1 MASGAGLV
9 LAETIGGSGRSH
21 RGPVVRQ
28 AGRAAATGK
37 VGPRR
42 TTGSELAHG
51 GCCLHPD
58 EHRAER
64 GACIAVGAE
73 PAGDSEA
80 VAGPGDE
87 FQDRACGIVGRL
99 AKPASERATYTWLC
113 NESGLGECLGGSFQR
128 ISLMHLYRASDQLIK
143 HRDAIESRVFTKAM
157 SLFGLGVTV
166 ALFDLTNTYLAGSG
180 SAQSLA
186 KHGRS
191 KEKRNDRSLITLA
204 LVLDG
209 SGFVQCLKIY
219 AGNVAKQ
226 ETLQKSRK
234 SKNKSKIM

>member
-1 MASGAGLV
+1 
-9 LAETIGGSGRSH
+9 
-21 RGPVVRQ
+21 
-28 AGRAAATGK
+28 
-37 VGPRR
+37 
-42 TTGSELAHG
+42 
-51 GCCLHPD
+51 
-58 EHRAER
+58 
-64 GACIAVGAE
+64 
-73 PAGDSEA
+73 
-80 VAGPGDE
+80 
-87 FQDRACGIVGRL
+87 
-99 AKPASERATYTWLC
+99 
-113 NESGLGECLGGSFQR
+113 
-128 ISLMHLYRASDQLIK
+128 MHLYRASDQLIK

>member
-1 MASGAGLV
+1 MPKPLEDR
-9 LAETIGGSGRSH
+9 AEAI
-21 RGPVVRQ
+21 VAQ
-28 AGRAAATGK
+28 LFDK
-37 VGPRR
+37 
-42 TTGSELAHG
+42 
-51 GCCLHPD
+51 
-58 EHRAER
+58 RAER
-64 GACIAVGAE
+64 RRQAKLAQGE
-73 PAGDSEA
+73 PPDPSWHTVD
-80 VAGPGDE
+80 VASTRMNTARSVE
-87 FQDRACGIVGRL
+87 HVSLWALNQLGIPKRL
-99 AKPASERATYTWLC
+99 RGLGMSSKTKPASERATYTWLC

-128 ISLMHLYRASDQLIK
+128 ISLMHLYRVSDQLIK

-234 SKNKSKIM
+234 SKIM